1 VITHTDYFV
10 TIPRRAIIDVVY
22 DDDNKSD
29 KDIGHDY
36 EAEDTIV
43 VSYGSRYFDSKII

>member
-10 TIPRRAIIDVVY
+10 TIPRRAIIVVD
-22 DDDNKSD
+22 DDDNKSE

-43 VSYGSRYFDSKII
+43 ISYGSRYFDSKII